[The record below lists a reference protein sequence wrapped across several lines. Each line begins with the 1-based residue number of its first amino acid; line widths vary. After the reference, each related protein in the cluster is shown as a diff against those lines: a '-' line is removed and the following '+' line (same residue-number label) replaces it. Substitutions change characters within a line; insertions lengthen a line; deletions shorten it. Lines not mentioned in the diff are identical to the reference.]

1 MAIDKEDINANPNLP
16 LELNEL
22 TRDFNQAL
30 WLAFTSLPNSTTFK
44 PRDSVTPD
52 FVGYH
57 GIIHGK
63 STSTNASSSENGLN
77 IRIRWIPMCFIKVAR
92 LQCTL
97 NLSLSE

>member
-16 LELNEL
+16 LELNQL

-30 WLAFTSLPNSTTFK
+30 WLAFTSLPHSTTFK
-44 PRDSVTPD
+44 PWDWVSPD

-63 STSTNASSSENGLN
+63 STSTNAFSSEHGLK
-77 IRIRWIPMCFIKVAR
+77 IAFDGYPRV
-92 LQCTL
+92 
-97 NLSLSE
+97 S